1 MGHVCRSGSKSTFC
15 NTVSRAMKDFIRRSN
30 LTVCFCA
37 NIQKHSNRA
46 GNFARKKKSEF
57 GTATLLLVPELRL
70 PYSNTVSSLPLTS
83 GKKTNAGMR
92 HVWRHVTC
100 GRLAQISPRISVTF
114 VHFSMLCLLARS
126 AWLACL
132 TYILVKCKVFW

>member
-1 MGHVCRSGSKSTFC
+1 
-15 NTVSRAMKDFIRRSN
+15 MKDFIRRSN
-30 LTVCFCA
+30 LTVCFFA
-37 NIQKHSNRA
+37 NIEKHSNRA
-46 GNFARKKKSEF
+46 GNFARRKKSEF

-83 GKKTNAGMR
+83 GEKTNGWVL

-114 VHFSMLCLLARS
+114 LRFSMLCLLAIS
-126 AWLACL
+126 AWLA
-132 TYILVKCKVFW
+132 